1 MKKSNTK
8 YIHVRLEA
16 DLEQAL
22 AAISEE
28 RGLLTSI
35 MNAELRRWYLSNKN
49 QIRLRNRIRSIAKRM
64 NGCAYEVEGVKIP
77 HTVFV
82 EWDQTWTVA
91 EDLNITAM
99 SSDAEIEAAIREQ
112 EDTHGDY
119 YSEEIN
125 EFVNKSLQSV
135 TCETK

>member
-35 MNAELRRWYLSNKN
+35 MNAELRHWYLSNKD
-49 QIRLRNRIRSIAKRM
+49 QIRLRHRIRSIAKRM
-64 NGCAYEVEGVKIP
+64 DGHFYELEGVKIP
-77 HTVFV
+77 HSVFV

-91 EDLNITAM
+91 EDLHITAM
-99 SSDAEIEAAIREQ
+99 SSDAEIEAAILDWE
-112 EDTHGDY
+112 ESHDDY

-135 TCETK
+135 T